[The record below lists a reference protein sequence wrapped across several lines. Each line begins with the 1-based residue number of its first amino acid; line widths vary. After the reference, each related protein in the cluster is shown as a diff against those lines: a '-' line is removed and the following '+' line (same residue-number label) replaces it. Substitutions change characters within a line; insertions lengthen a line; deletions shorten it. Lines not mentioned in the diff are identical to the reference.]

1 MVSCMSLLLPIRKE
15 RQRVSEMNNI
25 LRAVLREMSSQ
36 MRMQVIT
43 EELTSEEKKELAL
56 DWIRLHNNLR
66 IVTIRD
72 KSRD

>member
-1 MVSCMSLLLPIRKE
+1 
-15 RQRVSEMNNI
+15 MNNI